1 MNARELINT
10 LPNSNRVA
18 LLDRGE
24 HLLVSIATAK
34 WFKKNA
40 ADKCQRHLPQYLDLK
55 VLRTIKD
62 EYGNVALILN
72 CGLTKREQ
80 AIEDEKFR
88 KAHGGKSRER
98 VRQENL
104 AKFFS
109 LLATPMT
116 MMGDSP
122 YYGKDF

>member
-24 HLLVSIATAK
+24 RLLVSIATAK

-40 ADKCQRHLPQYLDLK
+40 DDKYQRHLPQYLDLK
-55 VLRTIKD
+55 VLRTVKD
-62 EYGNVALILN
+62 EYGNVAIILN

-104 AKFFS
+104 ARFFS
-109 LLATPMT
+109 LLTAPM
-116 MMGDSP
+116 MMMDGP